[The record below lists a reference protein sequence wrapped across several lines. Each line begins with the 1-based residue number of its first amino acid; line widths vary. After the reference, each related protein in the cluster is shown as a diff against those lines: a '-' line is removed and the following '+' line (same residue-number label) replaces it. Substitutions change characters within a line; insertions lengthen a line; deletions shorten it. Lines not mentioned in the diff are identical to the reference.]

1 MIVKILT
8 TLQFVKD
15 SEDGLQKK
23 EVKKMNGLV
32 HFLYKNRFRIFKSV
46 EITIRMGLSQK
57 GEK

>member
-1 MIVKILT
+1 LT

-46 EITIRMGLSQK
+46 EITIRMGLSKK